1 MKSEAVIL
9 ARRVKFSILRK
20 ELKKDREENPL
31 EYPPDIYEKY
41 LLMLNKI
48 IETLDWCLEND
59 NDSDFSDV
67 QAMSNI
73 EILLSHMKDSED
85 ENNKDKKENKEE

>member
-20 ELKKDREENPL
+20 ELKKDRDENPL

-41 LLMLNKI
+41 LLMLNNI
-48 IETLDWCLEND
+48 IETLDWCLESD
-59 NDSDFSDV
+59 NVLDFSEV
-67 QAMSNI
+67 QAIGNI
-73 EILLSHMKDSED
+73 ENLLFHMKDQEGKDSKNKN
-85 ENNKDKKENKEE
+85 ENKKE

>member
-20 ELKKDREENPL
+20 ELKKDREKNPL

-67 QAMSNI
+67 LAMSNI